1 MTASGSWAGMR
12 RSSVACAGTEARRQE
27 NCTGYPG
34 GTISRKAH
42 IRFVM
47 SELIVV
53 GDRVLIAPEEGE
65 TQTEAGLVLPASV
78 AERQDVRMGK
88 VEQVGP
94 GYVMPNPDYT
104 GEPWTTDRDSVRYL
118 PLQAQP
124 GDHAFFLKKEAVEIK
139 FNGRDYLIIPHSAIL
154 ALVRQQP
161 ENLAGDIEQMDIK
174 DLLR

>member
-1 MTASGSWAGMR
+1 
-12 RSSVACAGTEARRQE
+12 
-27 NCTGYPG
+27 
-34 GTISRKAH
+34 
-42 IRFVM
+42 M

-94 GYVMPNPDYT
+94 GYVMPQSRLY
-104 GEPWTTDRDSVRYL
+104 GRALTTDRDSVRYL

-139 FNGRDYLIIPHSAIL
+139 FKRAGLSHHSPLRHSRVGAPAPRKPCRRHRADGYRRSAAVGAADLNYAIF
-154 ALVRQQP
+154 A
-161 ENLAGDIEQMDIK
+161 
-174 DLLR
+174 

>member
-1 MTASGSWAGMR
+1 MTASGSWTGMR
-12 RSSVACAGTEARRQE
+12 RSSVTCAGTEARRQQ

-78 AERQDVRMGK
+78 AERQDVRVGK

-139 FNGRDYLIIPHSAIL
+139 FNGQDYLIIPHSAIL

-161 ENLAGDIEQMDIK
+161 ENLAGDIEQMDIE